1 MSPVST
7 MLATAS
13 SSESLA
19 ASTPVFPH
27 VGAEAG
33 GVPLD

>member
-13 SSESLA
+13 SSQSLA
-19 ASTPVFPH
+19 ASTPVFLH
-27 VGAEAG
+27 VGADAG
-33 GVPLD
+33 RIALD